1 MNSQGRSAT
10 RLFAA
15 VVTVVG
21 VVVVGA
27 GGAGA
32 QADRRT
38 WVGVISASGT
48 SAAKSPRVSLT
59 VVARVPVGATV
70 KIIGTVRPAAPRSIV
85 KLQRRSSG
93 VWQTVVT
100 KELTRKSTYAFS
112 RTFAT
117 AGSQRFRV
125 LVPRHGSTHKIKSTA
140 RTVSVAT
147 PGYDVSYPQCLSV
160 PPAGSFGIV
169 GVDGGK
175 PYDVNPCL
183 ASEITWAAAVGRP
196 AYYVN
201 TANPGPTMSTHWPTG
216 QSTPALCDPA
226 SLDSSACSYDYGWN
240 AATDSYARAAA
251 AAASVGAPAA
261 SGAMWWLDAETGN
274 TWESL
279 EFGETPASYANDTAA
294 LTGMRDYLQA
304 QGVRSVG
311 VYSTAH
317 QWQRITG
324 GASLGRAP
332 VWYAGLG
339 GPTSAGTHCAST
351 YAFTGG
357 PVRLTQYAK
366 GGFDAD
372 NAC

>member
-1 MNSQGRSAT
+1 MNKQVTSAT
-10 RLFAA
+10 RLLAA
-15 VVTVVG
+15 LVT

-27 GGAGA
+27 GGAAA
-32 QADRRT
+32 QAGRRT
-38 WVGVISASGT
+38 WVGVIRASAA
-48 SAAKSPRVSLT
+48 SAAKPPPVSLT
-59 VVARVPVGATV
+59 IAARVPVGATV
-70 KIIGTVRPAAPRSIV
+70 KIIGRVRPAAPRSIV

-100 KELTRKSTYAFS
+100 KKLTRKSTYAFS

-117 AGSQRFRV
+117 TGSQRFRV
-125 LVPRHGSTHKIKSTA
+125 LVPRHGSTRKNKSTA
-140 RTVSVAT
+140 RTVSVAS
-147 PGYDVSYPQCLSV
+147 PGYDVSYPQCQSA

-183 ASEITWAAAVGRP
+183 ASEITWASAIGRP

-216 QSTPALCDPA
+216 QLSPRLCDPA
-226 SLDSSACSYDYGWN
+226 LLDSSECSYDYGWN

-251 AAASVGAPAA
+251 ASVGTPAV
-261 SGAMWWLDAETGN
+261 SGAVWWLDAETRN

-279 EFGETPASYANDTAA
+279 EFGETPANYANDTAA
-294 LTGMRDYLQA
+294 LTGMRDYLLK
-304 QGVRSVG
+304 QGVRRVG

-317 QWQRITG
+317 QWQRVTG

-339 GPTSAGTHCAST
+339 GPTSAATHCAST
-351 YAFTGG
+351 YSFTGG
-357 PVRLTQYAK
+357 PVRLAQYAK
-366 GGFDAD
+366 GGLDAD
-372 NAC
+372 NPC